1 MNKKYKPLAVFNQLS
16 KVNGLS
22 RLNRKKHI
30 NPYTQNFITL
40 VSNLEI
46 FYLRL
51 KFLMKILTHVLIALP
66 HRL

>member
-1 MNKKYKPLAVFNQLS
+1 MNKMNKKYKPLAVFNQLS

-51 KFLMKILTHVLIALP
+51 KF
-66 HRL
+66 